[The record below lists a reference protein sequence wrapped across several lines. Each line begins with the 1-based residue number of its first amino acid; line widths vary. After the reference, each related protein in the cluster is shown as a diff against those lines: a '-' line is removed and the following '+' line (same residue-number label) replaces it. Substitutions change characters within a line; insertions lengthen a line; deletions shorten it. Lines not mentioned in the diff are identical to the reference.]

1 MAVGLDIAKQ
11 DFQAAVPG
19 PDGRYRVRRFD
30 QGEAG
35 IKALRAWL
43 KRHDALDA
51 PIGLEATGVYS
62 EPVAEA
68 LHKAGH
74 PVSVINP
81 ARIKA
86 YGRSELQ
93 RAKTDRVDAK
103 LIARF
108 VAAQRP
114 ALWAPPPAAVRELQA
129 LHQRLTALKTTAA
142 QEHNRL
148 ETTAPAM
155 QDSIHRVR
163 AMLQDEIDKLT
174 GRIRTHIQAHRSLRQ
189 PARLL
194 RSIPGIAETVVLEIL
209 VRLPQLERC
218 RNVRAWVAQA
228 GVDPRIYESGTSIR
242 ARAHLSKRGDAALRK
257 ALYMPSL
264 AAMRFNPVIRVFV
277 QRLKER
283 GKNGKVIACAAM
295 RKLLHLIYGVLN
307 TQKPFDPNLHLQA

>member
-11 DFQAAVPG
+11 DFQAALPG

-30 QGEAG
+30 RDSAG
-35 IKALRAWL
+35 FQALWAWL
-43 KRHDALDA
+43 KRHDALKA
-51 PIGLEATGVYS
+51 PVGLEATGIYS
-62 EPVAEA
+62 APVAEA
-68 LHKAGH
+68 LYEQGLR
-74 PVSVINP
+74 VSVINP

-129 LHQRLTALKTTAA
+129 LHQRLRALQSTDR
-142 QEHNRL
+142 QEYNRL
-148 ETTAPAM
+148 ETTAPSL
-155 QDSIHRVR
+155 QDSIRRVR
-163 AMLQDEIDKLT
+163 ATLQEEIDQLIR
-174 GRIRTHIQAHRSLRQ
+174 RIRAHIRAHRCLRR

-194 RSIPGIAETVVLEIL
+194 RSIPGIGEAVILEVL

-218 RNVRAWVAQA
+218 RNVRAWVAYA
-228 GVDPRIYESGTSIR
+228 GVDPRAYESGTSIR
-242 ARAHLSKRGDAALRK
+242 GRAHLSKRGDATLRQI
-257 ALYMPSL
+257 LYMPSL
-264 AAMRFNPVIRVFV
+264 SAMQYNPVIQAFA
-277 QRLKER
+277 QRLRER
-283 GKNGKVIACAAM
+283 GKNGKVIACAVM

-307 TQKPFDPNLHLQA
+307 SQKPFDPQAHLQA

>member
-1 MAVGLDIAKQ
+1 MAVGLDIAKH

-19 PDGRYRVRRFD
+19 PDGGYRVRRFD
-30 QGEAG
+30 QGKAG
-35 IKALRAWL
+35 IQALRAWL
-43 KRHDALDA
+43 KRQDALDA

-68 LHKAGH
+68 LYEAGH
-74 PVSVINP
+74 RVSVINP

-114 ALWAPPPAAVRELQA
+114 ALRAPPPAAVRDLQA
-129 LHQRLTALKTTAA
+129 LHQRLTALKRMAA

-148 ETTAPAM
+148 ETTAPDM
-155 QDSIHRVR
+155 QDSIRRVR
-163 AMLQDEIDKLT
+163 ATLQDEIDQFIR
-174 GRIRTHIQAHRSLRQ
+174 RIRAHIRAHRCLRR

-194 RSIPGIAETVVLEIL
+194 RSIPGIGEAVILEVL
-209 VRLPQLERC
+209 VRLPQLQRC
-218 RNVRAWVAQA
+218 RNVRAWVAYA
-228 GVDPRIYESGTSIR
+228 GVDPRAYESGTSIR
-242 ARAHLSKRGDAALRK
+242 GRAHLSKRGDATLRQI
-257 ALYMPSL
+257 LYMPSL
-264 AAMRFNPVIRVFV
+264 SAMQYNPVIQAFA
-277 QRLKER
+277 QRLRER
-283 GKNGKVIACAAM
+283 GKNGKVIACAVM

-307 TQKPFDPNLHLQA
+307 TQKPFDPQPHLQA